1 MQKLFETVSFH
12 VIKPCNMSC
21 KFCYATYNNFK
32 VQKQLTIDD
41 AKIIMEKI
49 IKHGV
54 KKITFAGGEPM
65 LWKPLDET
73 IRLAKAMGATT
84 SIITNGSLITE
95 DWLIKM
101 QGKLDWIGISIDSL
115 YIGTNTKI
123 GRHTKD
129 KIAGYF
135 DYKSKID
142 LIKKYGYKL
151 KINTVVNKYNFE
163 EDFNAFIKYTAP
175 DRWKVFQAMKVQGQN
190 DATFEEVRVSDD
202 EYDLFIDK
210 HRHNH
215 CIVPE
220 NNADMTQ
227 SYLLIDPK
235 GRFYENNGV
244 DNNKHSDSLITHSV
258 DHCISQI
265 TLNRETFLAR
275 GGLYA
280 W

>member
-1 MQKLFETVSFH
+1 MEQLFETVSFH
-12 VIKPCNMSC
+12 VIKPCNMNC

-32 VQKQLTIDD
+32 VQKQLTISDTNVILMKLHE
-41 AKIIMEKI
+41 A
-49 IKHGV
+49 GV
-54 KKITFAGGEPM
+54 KKVTFAGGEPM
-65 LWKPLDET
+65 LWKPLSAA
-73 IRLAKAMGATT
+73 IRNAKSVGFTT
-84 SIITNGSLITE
+84 SIITNGSLLTE
-95 DWLIKM
+95 EWLSENRKY
-101 QGKLDWIGISIDSL
+101 LDWIGISIDSL
-115 YIGTNTKI
+115 YIGTNMKI
-123 GRHTKD
+123 GRQTKD
-129 KIAGYF
+129 KISGYF
-135 DYKSKID
+135 DYKTKID

-163 EDFNAFIKYTAP
+163 EDFNGFINYAKP
-175 DRWKVFQAMKVQGQN
+175 SRWKVFQAMKVQGQN
-190 DATFEEVRVSDD
+190 DATFEEVRVTDE
-202 EYDLFIDK
+202 EYDLFIYK

-258 DHCISQI
+258 DHCIKQI
-265 TLNRETFLAR
+265 TLNRETFVSR
-275 GGLYA
+275 GGLYE